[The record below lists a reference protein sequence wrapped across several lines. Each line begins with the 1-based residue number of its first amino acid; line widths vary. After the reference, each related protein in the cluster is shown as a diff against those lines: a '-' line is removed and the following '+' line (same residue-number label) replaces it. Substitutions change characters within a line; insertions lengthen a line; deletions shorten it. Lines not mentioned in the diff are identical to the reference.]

1 LVFCADIGQIR
12 RDVSITHQKV
22 VFTDDYCIIH
32 LPSDSN
38 SRTKMDVVFVE
49 LSERPSDLT
58 NIYSNTVPR
67 NPGTCAVPELV
78 RSLNIIAG
86 T

>member
-1 LVFCADIGQIR
+1 
-12 RDVSITHQKV
+12 
-22 VFTDDYCIIH
+22 
-32 LPSDSN
+32 
-38 SRTKMDVVFVE
+38 MDVVFVE